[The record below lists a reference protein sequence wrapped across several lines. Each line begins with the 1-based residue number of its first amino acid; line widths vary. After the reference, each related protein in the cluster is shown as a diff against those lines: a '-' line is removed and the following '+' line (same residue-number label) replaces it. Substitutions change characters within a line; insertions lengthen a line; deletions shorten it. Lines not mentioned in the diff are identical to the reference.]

1 MMTLFIRKYKY
12 IMQRNNVAITVEKTI
27 SFRVVEVCLVFLS
40 FILKTH
46 APMIIT
52 YFNHAENV

>member
-27 SFRVVEVCLVFLS
+27 SFRVVEVCLIFLS

-46 APMIIT
+46 
-52 YFNHAENV
+52 HR